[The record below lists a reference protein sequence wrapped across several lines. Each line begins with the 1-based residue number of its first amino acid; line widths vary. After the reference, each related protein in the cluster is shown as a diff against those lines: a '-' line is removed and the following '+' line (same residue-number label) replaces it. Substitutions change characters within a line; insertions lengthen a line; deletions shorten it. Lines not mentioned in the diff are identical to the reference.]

1 MTSCGQAETA
11 ATGPV
16 FPPAPDYTPYTAQP
30 FRVAMGLLPLDLKDW
45 IEPDAHLA
53 ADLAEKERLLAER
66 YDEVVQLRPEAEHG
80 SQEVLDLLA
89 EHLPARFPRLY
100 QRSGDELRNAVSGQA
115 WHLAGS
121 GLHPFDLAGRLVQE
135 DLCLM
140 HKEPAS
146 DIYRLVG
153 ASVCFPT
160 RWNLAE
166 KMGRSLAAIHAP
178 TPGYR
183 ERLDST
189 MNRYFARMRKPV
201 WRLNWGLVDDPT
213 LFQSSGHSRG
223 GFNPDITADNA
234 GEKLWLRIER
244 QTLRRLARSQD
255 IVFTIR
261 IYVKPLNHL
270 NAYPQRAA
278 AMARA
283 LRGMPDWW
291 RLYKSLPAFQDAVL
305 GWLDKL
311 GRSDAGQA
319 GVRSENAG
327 TGGAA

>member
-1 MTSCGQAETA
+1 
-11 ATGPV
+11 
-16 FPPAPDYTPYTAQP
+16 
-30 FRVAMGLLPLDLKDW
+30 
-45 IEPDAHLA
+45 
-53 ADLAEKERLLAER
+53 
-66 YDEVVQLRPEAEHG
+66 
-80 SQEVLDLLA
+80 
-89 EHLPARFPRLY
+89 
-100 QRSGDELRNAVSGQA
+100 
-115 WHLAGS
+115 
-121 GLHPFDLAGRLVQE
+121 
-135 DLCLM
+135 M
-140 HKEPAS
+140 HKDPDS

-166 KMGRSLAAIHAP
+166 KMGLSLAAIHAP

-189 MNRYFARMRKPV
+189 MNRYFVRMRKPV

-213 LFQSSGHSRG
+213 LF
-223 GFNPDITADNA
+223 
-234 GEKLWLRIER
+234 

-291 RLYKSLPAFQDAVL
+291 RLYKSLPAFHDAVL
-305 GWLDKL
+305 GWLDRV
-311 GRSDAGQA
+311 GRTDGGQE
-319 GVRSENAG
+319 GVRSANAG